1 MEARLT
7 PRASAIAATLYCP
20 EPYISW
26 ATRSLWGVITDGRP
40 PWRPRARAAASPA
53 AVRSRMRS
61 RSNSARGREHVE
73 DELAA
78 GGGGVDRLL
87 EAAEPDPAVSQAGHG
102 VDQMPQRS

>member
-26 ATRSLWGVITDGRP
+26 ATRSLWGGDHR
-40 PWRPRARAAASPA
+40 RAAAVAAPSPGSSQP
-53 AVRSRMRS
+53 SRR
-61 RSNSARGREHVE
+61 ALADEVAFELGQGREHVE

-102 VDQMPQRS
+102 VDQMPQ